1 MSDSGA
7 QQQQQQS
14 RETLPERAAVAVEK
28 LSTATA
34 QVDEMKL
41 PAESKV
47 RGRVAECGVPAGG
60 RAAPPPRAGRPSGGC
75 LGLRAPDSTSWCTR
89 GCESVRASPCT
100 HSRANTNTNTLKGS
114 HRLRAHPRH
123 RPRHQAE
130 DDKATRVVDSLL
142 RVSWEGV
149 GGGER
154 GGGQAGRLA

>member
-41 PAESKV
+41 PAESK
-47 RGRVAECGVPAGG
+47 
-60 RAAPPPRAGRPSGGC
+60 
-75 LGLRAPDSTSWCTR
+75 
-89 GCESVRASPCT
+89 
-100 HSRANTNTNTLKGS
+100 
-114 HRLRAHPRH
+114 
-123 RPRHQAE
+123 AE

-142 RVSWEGV
+142 RAADKEE
-149 GGGER
+149 ER
-154 GGGQAGRLA
+154 TRYGSA